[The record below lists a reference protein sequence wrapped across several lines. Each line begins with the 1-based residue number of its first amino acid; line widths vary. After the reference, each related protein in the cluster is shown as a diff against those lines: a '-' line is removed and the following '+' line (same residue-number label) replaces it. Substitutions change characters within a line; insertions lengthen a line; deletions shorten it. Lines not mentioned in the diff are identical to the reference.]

1 MMDVS
6 VVIPAHNAAET
17 LGECLAA
24 ATTQFFSRAKNVEV
38 ILVDDGSTDATGEIG
53 AKAGVKVIRRKNGGA
68 AAARNTG
75 LAAASG
81 RWVAF
86 TDADCMP
93 SRRWLDWLMRAAESA
108 GEAVIGVAGKTIGHA
123 SQSTAA
129 RFVDLMGGLD
139 AEAYLAHP
147 VFPFAPTA
155 NVMFRREALMEVG
168 GFDSRFSS
176 FEAADLCHRL
186 SQRLGGGKLAVAYE
200 ARALVLH
207 RHRGSWGAYWRQQRS
222 YGRGYAQLF
231 LKYPEELPWS
241 MAREM
246 AMWGRLSGMAVKAL
260 AFRGDAG
267 LCRRGA
273 LLKQLAQRVGFVGA
287 YWNGSE
293 RARWREEERRVM
305 ACAGVEGGGG

>member
-6 VVIPAHNAAET
+6 VVIPAHNAGET

-108 GEAVIGVAGKTIGHA
+108 GEAVIGVAGKTDGHA
-123 SQSTAA
+123 FHST
-129 RFVDLMGGLD
+129 
-139 AEAYLAHP
+139 P
-147 VFPFAPTA
+147 
-155 NVMFRREALMEVG
+155 
-168 GFDSRFSS
+168 
-176 FEAADLCHRL
+176 
-186 SQRLGGGKLAVAYE
+186 
-200 ARALVLH
+200 
-207 RHRGSWGAYWRQQRS
+207 
-222 YGRGYAQLF
+222 GRG
-231 LKYPEELPWS
+231 
-241 MAREM
+241 
-246 AMWGRLSGMAVKAL
+246 
-260 AFRGDAG
+260 
-267 LCRRGA
+267 
-273 LLKQLAQRVGFVGA
+273 
-287 YWNGSE
+287 
-293 RARWREEERRVM
+293 
-305 ACAGVEGGGG
+305 